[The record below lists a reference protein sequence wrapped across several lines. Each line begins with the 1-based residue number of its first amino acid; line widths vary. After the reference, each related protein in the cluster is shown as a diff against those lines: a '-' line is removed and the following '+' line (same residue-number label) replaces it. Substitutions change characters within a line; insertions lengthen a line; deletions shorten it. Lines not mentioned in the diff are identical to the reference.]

1 MLGHYDLPCVNCGN
15 KQQQNKKNTMIM
27 FDSAIELD
35 LYDTLSKLYGDCERL
50 LKLANCP
57 EWQYFLLHPKS
68 LEWLIFTAAEYLV
81 KRVRVS
87 VQWSK
92 ACHNYMYIH

>member
-1 MLGHYDLPCVNCGN
+1 
-15 KQQQNKKNTMIM
+15 M

-35 LYDTLSKLYGDCERL
+35 LYDTLSKLYGDCEHL

-68 LEWLIFTAAEYLV
+68 LEWLILLQPNIWLREREYQYNGL
-81 KRVRVS
+81 KRVITIFSEASGVR
-87 VQWSK
+87 
-92 ACHNYMYIH
+92 